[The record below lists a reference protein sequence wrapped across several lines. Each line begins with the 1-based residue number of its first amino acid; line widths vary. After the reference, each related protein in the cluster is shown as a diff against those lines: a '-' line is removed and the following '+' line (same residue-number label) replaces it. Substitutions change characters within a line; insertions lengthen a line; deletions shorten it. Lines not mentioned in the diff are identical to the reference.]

1 MPRATIK
8 IKPPGD
14 QFDDFFRKHPD
25 DEFEVLASFGTES
38 GICVLMEVETQNAEA
53 IIEDFEEAPHV
64 QSYDVLNCTEQS
76 LLIQH
81 VMQQPTP
88 YQMLH
93 STEILPN
100 YPLKI
105 QNGWV
110 IVETFTS
117 QEQLSQLKAAFEMN
131 DVTYD
136 VVSITS
142 IADPTTLLTD
152 RQRRVVTK
160 AFSHGYYNSPR
171 ECSLTDLA
179 AELEISK
186 STASDILHRAE
197 GHIISEFIAASGM
210 NVD

>member
-1 MPRATIK
+1 
-8 IKPPGD
+8 
-14 QFDDFFRKHPD
+14 
-25 DEFEVLASFGTES
+25 
-38 GICVLMEVETQNAEA
+38 MEAETQNAET
-53 IIEDFEEAPHV
+53 IIEDFEEAAHV
-64 QSYDVLNCTEQS
+64 QSYDVLNCTDQS

-81 VMQQPTP
+81 VMQQPAP

-93 STEILPN
+93 SVEVLPN
-100 YPLKI
+100 YPLTI

-110 IVETFTS
+110 IVETFTT

-142 IADPTTLLTD
+142 LADPTTLLTD
-152 RQRRVVTK
+152 RQRRVVTE
-160 AFSHGYYNSPR
+160 AFSRGYYNSPR

-210 NVD
+210 KVD